1 MCEGPWEFSKW
12 NAYQSLT
19 QQTLPTIGSFM
30 LHYAW
35 IRYIGMAPGKLPG
48 LMARCMPGKG
58 KCHLPMNLKDEGK
71 RGMELINRMYEGFIL
86 YHLSQTFLMKSYF
99 QHYMHCTFY
108 VLWIWQCLKM
118 QLFLFTLLNRFTVNK
133 KQSGCY
139 LRKTKQNKTQIKYN
153 KFFSAFY
160 NPWNVS
166 YVYCIRSADI
176 CWNCPEFVKHH

>member
-1 MCEGPWEFSKW
+1 MNPEMCKGPWEFSKW

-48 LMARCMPGKG
+48 LMERCMLGKS

-71 RGMELINRMYEGFIL
+71 EEMELINQMYERFIL
-86 YHLSQTFLMKSYF
+86 YHLSYSFLTESYF
-99 QHYMHCTFY
+99 QRYMHCTFY

-118 QLFLFTLLNRFTVNK
+118 QLFLSIQLNRFSVNN
-133 KQSGCY
+133 KQVGY
-139 LRKTKQNKTQIKYN
+139 YPQENK
-153 KFFSAFY
+153 
-160 NPWNVS
+160 
-166 YVYCIRSADI
+166 
-176 CWNCPEFVKHH
+176 